1 MTEELPRNGLSLRCR
16 TRGARSA
23 ICRTGGS
30 VRKRQQH
37 TRSNTT
43 TWPRMPHRGR
53 SELLPSALVALW
65 LSSFAYIAYAAKKDC
80 LIDKAK
86 GWFDPSNVY
95 QCVNSDCCTEY
106 GKHSCCAKKAKSEI
120 IQEQLLLWGGLLGFL
135 LLLAV
140 IIYCKRKD
148 VQIFEGRSLRC
159 KFCPGQRDRIE
170 NIRSNVA

>member
-1 MTEELPRNGLSLRCR
+1 MR
-16 TRGARSA
+16 
-23 ICRTGGS
+23 
-30 VRKRQQH
+30 
-37 TRSNTT
+37 
-43 TWPRMPHRGR
+43 HRGR

-65 LSSFAYIAYAAKKDC
+65 LSSFACIVHAAKKDC
-80 LIDKAK
+80 LIDKEK

-95 QCVNSDCCTEY
+95 QCMNSDCCTEY